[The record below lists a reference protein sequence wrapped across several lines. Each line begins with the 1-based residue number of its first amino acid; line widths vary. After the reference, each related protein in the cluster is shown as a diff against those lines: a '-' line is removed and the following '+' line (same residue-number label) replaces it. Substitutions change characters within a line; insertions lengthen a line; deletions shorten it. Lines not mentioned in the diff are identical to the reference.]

1 MPSSTLDD
9 LAEAY
14 SQVSLINKRLLDE
27 CEVVGQTFH
36 QKGIECIL
44 LKGADLLSR
53 LYGMRGTRPL
63 SDVDLLVHEQ
73 DLPVIHR
80 LLMETGFTQQIDGN
94 PAYISSQSTLT
105 LDLISELWYL
115 DEQGLAELWARA
127 RSRPLGQLM
136 VKQLASDDLLLYLVA
151 YTVVHRGY
159 FAPSF
164 FTDLKLL
171 IEKEVI
177 HWPTV
182 IEEAARH
189 HLKIPLYYGLR
200 QLTLADARIGVPS
213 SVLQQLA
220 PSSLSERALNVLFQR
235 FVTTQP
241 LPELG
246 HFLLWVTQAPGHRF
260 DWLQRTLFPSSRFLA
275 YRYGNDSA
283 IRPWHTRITRWW
295 QLAKAGGL
303 LITRMLIRLVLGE
316 QTPRR
321 RS

>member
-127 RSRPLGQLM
+127 RSRPLGRLM
-136 VKQLASDDLLLYLVA
+136 VKQLASDDLLIYLVA

-164 FTDLKLL
+164 FTDLRLL

-182 IEEAARH
+182 VEEATSH
-189 HLKIPLYYGLR
+189 HLKIPLYHGLR
-200 QLTLADARIGVPS
+200 QLRLSDARAGIPS
-213 SVLQQLA
+213 AVLQQLA
-220 PSSLSERALNVLFQR
+220 PSSLSERALNGLFQR

-246 HFLLWVTQAPGHRF
+246 HFLLWVTQAPGQRVA
-260 DWLQRTLFPSSRFLA
+260 WLQRTLFPSSRFLT

-283 IRPWHTRITRWW
+283 IRPWHTRIIRWW
-295 QLAKAGGL
+295 QLAKAGVL
-303 LITRMLIRLVLGE
+303 LIFRMLIRLVIGGRIL
-316 QTPRR
+316 RR